1 MIKFVAAPYLNIDTF
16 ISSYLLNNDFNDD
29 TVTFWGSYD
38 ISQNS
43 VSNFVSFDSSDNE
56 DSIDESDDDSDDDK
70 KSL

>member
-38 ISQNS
+38 IS
-43 VSNFVSFDSSDNE
+43 
-56 DSIDESDDDSDDDK
+56 
-70 KSL
+70 